1 MNTKNFFLAAA
12 GLVVAAALLVW
23 VEARQ
28 ATRDAEAAL
37 AASAAASVRLKADLA
52 RAEARIAT
60 VERTRD
66 EVQTVLDGARAG
78 KPVTGGGTA
87 PARVAPAAVTV
98 MPREALM
105 NDPKLQALWLNSGR
119 ARLAQEYG
127 PLFTALALPSAQAER
142 FVALAM
148 KRQEQLM
155 DLAGAAQ
162 TQGADSKQAVAALQ
176 QKANE
181 ECQAAQ
187 AELLGADGFR
197 RLQEHERSAQIRSTV
212 DAFVGAAV
220 LAGEPISAAQ
230 AGQLTEALA
239 NATSRF
245 AAGGRAEVMTVNW
258 GAADA
263 QARQILT
270 PTQFALFTTA
280 APIVGGASRWNVQLE
295 AAIARAKEREV
306 AEGSASAVQAK
317 PKQPGS

>member
-12 GLVVAAALLVW
+12 GLMVAAALLVFID
-23 VEARQ
+23 AMH
-28 ATRDAEAAL
+28 AARDAEAAL
-37 AASAAASVRLKADLA
+37 VASAAASVRLKADIA
-52 RAEARIAT
+52 RAEARIAAA
-60 VERTRD
+60 ERARD
-66 EVQTVLDGARAG
+66 EVQAALDGARAG

-87 PARVAPAAVTV
+87 PAKVAPAPVTV

-127 PLFTALALPSAQAER
+127 PLFTALALTPAQAER
-142 FVALAM
+142 FVALAI

-162 TQGADSKQAVAALQ
+162 TQGAESKQAVAALQ

-187 AELLGADGFR
+187 AELLGADDFR
-197 RLQEHERSAQIRSTV
+197 RMQEHERSAQIRSTV

-220 LAGEPISAAQ
+220 LAGEPISAVQ
-230 AGQLTEALA
+230 AGQLTAALA

-245 AAGGRAEVMTVNW
+245 AAGGRADVMTINW
-258 GAADA
+258 DAADA
-263 QARQILT
+263 RARQILT
-270 PTQFALFTTA
+270 PAQFALFSTTA
-280 APIVGGASRWNVQLE
+280 PISGGASRWNVQLE
-295 AAIARAKEREV
+295 AAIARAKERD
-306 AEGSASAVQAK
+306 AADGSGNVVEA
-317 PKQPGS
+317 KQPGS

>member
-12 GLVVAAALLVW
+12 GLIVAAALLVFID
-23 VEARQ
+23 ARQ
-28 ATRDAEAAL
+28 AARDAEAAL
-37 AASAAASVRLKADLA
+37 AASVAASVRLKADIA
-52 RAEARIAT
+52 RAEARVAAA
-60 VERTRD
+60 ERSRD
-66 EVQTVLDGARAG
+66 EVHAALDGVRQG
-78 KPVTGGGTA
+78 KPATGGGAA
-87 PARVAPAAVTV
+87 PAKVVPAPVTV

-127 PLFTALALPSAQAER
+127 PLFSALALTSAQTER
-142 FVALAM
+142 FVALAL

-187 AELLGADGFR
+187 TELLGADGFR
-197 RLQEHERSAQIRSTV
+197 RLQEYERSAQIRSAV
-212 DAFVGAAV
+212 NAFVGAAV
-220 LAGEPISAAQ
+220 QAGEPILAVQ

-258 GAADA
+258 DAADA

-270 PTQFALFTTA
+270 PGQFVLFSTA
-280 APIVGGASRWNVQLE
+280 APISGGASRWNVKLD
-295 AAIARAKEREV
+295 AVIARAKERD
-306 AEGSASAVQAK
+306 AASGSGNAVKA
-317 PKQPGS
+317 KQPGGGS